1 MNNIGVW
8 SKNIGFPIILKI
20 ETYII
25 IVKKRNANII
35 RPCLWFLKLQGER
48 KRSTDMAKNKIM
60 RLKAAVN
67 NRRATGADYFAPMSN
82 LAWDFWSQDY
92 DEKVDAAARSDF
104 LRAFLLAVVKQ
115 TAYQNSEEEYWYPLL
130 DNGVSDPVYAVDLFD
145 SIMQMLIPA
154 MPGRKQV
161 NNMFKAVRK
170 HR

>member
-1 MNNIGVW
+1 
-8 SKNIGFPIILKI
+8 
-20 ETYII
+20 
-25 IVKKRNANII
+25 
-35 RPCLWFLKLQGER
+35 
-48 KRSTDMAKNKIM
+48 MAKNKIM